1 MISSNILGTK
11 RLLRPDNVMGI
22 KDDQESNL
30 QSHTNRFVRL
40 TLISAPAL
48 DKGLHT
54 GDVFRIGVLIT
65 AKSVGQT
72 TAFITFE
79 PEFVQLVDSPREV
92 ELGAGSYEIEAEW
105 LLRALKSTTGTTI
118 RVECKADDM
127 PQAVEFPL
135 RILPSD
141 GCSETGESNETI

>member
-1 MISSNILGTK
+1 MICISKVINTDYGIIRVTGSS
-11 RLLRPDNVMGI
+11 M
-22 KDDQESNL
+22 E
-30 QSHTNRFVRL
+30 RFVRMVL
-40 TLISAPAL
+40 SSAPAL
-48 DKGLHT
+48 DKDLHM
-54 GDVFRIGVLIT
+54 GDVFRIGILIT
-65 AKSVGQT
+65 AKNVSQT
-72 TAFITFE
+72 KAFINFE

-92 ELGAGSYEIEAEW
+92 ELGAGSYEVEAEW

-141 GCSETGESNETI
+141 ECSEAGETSETIQY

>member
-1 MISSNILGTK
+1 MISCNNSRVKG
-11 RLLRPDNVMGI
+11 LLQPDAVMSK
-22 KDDQESNL
+22 KDDQESNF
-30 QSHTNRFVRL
+30 QSHKNRSVRL

-48 DKGLHT
+48 DKWLHT

-65 AKSVGQT
+65 AKNVGQT
-72 TAFITFE
+72 MAFISFE

-105 LLRALKSTTGTTI
+105 LLRALKPTTGTTI

-127 PQAVEFPL
+127 PQTVEFPL

-141 GCSETGESNETI
+141 ECSQTGETNETF